1 MTARSGV
8 MNPPDKHLAS
18 ESKTILL
25 IEDDDALREMVERIL
40 KKEGYRLLTA
50 ADGGEAADVVAR
62 ENARVDLLLAD
73 IILPGL
79 SGPEVARELRAQNP
93 NLKVIFASGS
103 HSDNVLH
110 TIDLVDRPT
119 FLSKPYEP
127 KALLAA
133 IRAAL
138 S

>member
-1 MTARSGV
+1 MK
-8 MNPPDKHLAS
+8 PLDKDSAPGR
-18 ESKTILL
+18 KTILL
-25 IEDDDALREMVERIL
+25 IEDDDALREMVERLL
-40 KKEGYRLLTA
+40 KKEGYRVLTA
-50 ADGGEAADVVAR
+50 GDGAQAADVVAR
-62 ENARVDLLLAD
+62 EKATVDLLLAD
-73 IILPGL
+73 ILLPGL

-127 KALLAA
+127 KALLASV
-133 IRAAL
+133 RAAL
-138 S
+138 G